1 MGRRVHFSR
10 AQPPVTSSVSL
21 GNRIVVVGVTGSGKT
36 TLARQLSRRLDLPH
50 VELDALHWEE
60 NWTATPKNRFRQKVR
75 TALAGEGWVTDGNYS
90 KVRDL
95 IWPRA
100 QTLIWLDYPLSFIL
114 WRQIS
119 RGFRRVSTQEKLWND
134 NRETWRGVFFSHD
147 SLILWAIKTHPRR
160 RREIPQLLAQ
170 AEHAHLQVI
179 HLCSAKETERWLAHI
194 ET

>member
-1 MGRRVHFSR
+1 MGHGVYFSS
-10 AQPPVTSSVSL
+10 PEPIVISPVSL

-36 TLARQLSRRLDLPH
+36 TLAEQLSHRLNLPH
-50 VELDALHWEE
+50 IELDALHWEE
-60 NWTATPKNRFRQKVR
+60 NWTAVPKHHFRQKVQ
-75 TALAGEGWVTDGNYS
+75 TALSRESWVVDGNYS

-119 RGFRRVSTQEKLWND
+119 RGLRRIVTQEELWNG
-134 NRETWRGVFFSHD
+134 NRETWRGFFSRD

-160 RREIPQLLAQ
+160 RREIPQLLKQ

-179 HLCSAKETERWLAHI
+179 HLCSAKETEAWLAHI
-194 ET
+194 QT

>member
-1 MGRRVHFSR
+1 MTLS
-10 AQPPVTSSVSL
+10 ASP

-36 TLARQLSRRLDLPH
+36 TLARQLSHYLGLPH
-50 VELDALHWEE
+50 IELDALHWEE
-60 NWTATPKNRFRQKVR
+60 NWTAVSKYRFRQKVQA
-75 TALAGEGWVTDGNYS
+75 ALAGDCWVVDGNYS

-119 RGFRRVSTQEKLWND
+119 RGIRRIVTQEELWNN
-134 NRETWRGVFFSHD
+134 NRETWRNFFSRD

-179 HLCSAKETERWLAHI
+179 HLRSAKETEKWLKDL
-194 ET
+194 TGF

>member
-1 MGRRVHFSR
+1 MTD
-10 AQPPVTSSVSL
+10 PVSL
-21 GNRIVVVGVTGSGKT
+21 GKRIVVVGVTGSGKT
-36 TLARQLSRRLDLPH
+36 TLARQLSRRLDLPQ

-60 NWTATPKNRFRQKVR
+60 NWTAAPKNRFRQKVR
-75 TALAGEGWVTDGNYS
+75 TALAGEDWVTDGNCS

-95 IWPRA
+95 IWPCA

-134 NRETWRGVFFSHD
+134 NQETWRGVFFGRD

-160 RREIPQLLAQ
+160 RREIPQLLTQ

-179 HLCSAKETERWLAHI
+179 HIHSAKETERWLAHI